1 MSRFGEIVFCEPL
14 LFRRHVCLSN
24 LKHALSREL
33 LLTARETVFSHLK
46 LCQRAGVGGG
56 GVVPKTPYTG
66 RLRPK
71 REPFSGFRHIA
82 VSKLM

>member
-33 LLTARETVFSHLK
+33 LLTAREPVFSHLK
-46 LCQRAGVGGG
+46 LCQRGGG
-56 GVVPKTPYTG
+56 GGGGGIP
-66 RLRPK
+66 
-71 REPFSGFRHIA
+71 
-82 VSKLM
+82 